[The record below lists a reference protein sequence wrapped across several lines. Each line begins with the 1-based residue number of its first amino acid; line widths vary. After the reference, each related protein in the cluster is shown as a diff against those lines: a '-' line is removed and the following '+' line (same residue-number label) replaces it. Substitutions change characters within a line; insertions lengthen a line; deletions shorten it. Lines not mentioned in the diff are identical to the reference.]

1 MSGSVLNH
9 ALTVSISYAAF
20 AAWRTASGS
29 DSGDEAD
36 DSEDDSS
43 SESEEAPDAPSLD
56 APSPGNDAPQL
67 QWAIVENFVNAQC
80 LSLRLFVRRAT
91 VIANGQTRPPAVSL
105 SSVYADFVA
114 C

>member
-1 MSGSVLNH
+1 MPSS
-9 ALTVSISYAAF
+9 

-43 SESEEAPDAPSLD
+43 SLSEDALDEPSL
-56 APSPGNDAPQL
+56 SPGNDAPQL
-67 QWAIVENFVNAQC
+67 QWAIVENFVNAQPPAV
-80 LSLRLFVRRAT
+80 VRRAT
-91 VIANGQTRPPAVSL
+91 VIANGQTRSPAVSL
-105 SSVYADFVA
+105 ASVYADFVA